1 MCDRVCWV
9 PVYRLSNGRTGV
21 GPARLYEARSRR
33 WKEPVPVAY
42 PNGHRLRSGRVLVGW
57 VVCPQAGNGTGGHR
71 THRCL
76 ECEAVVYT
84 PPMDERCEHP
94 TIRST

>member
-1 MCDRVCWV
+1 MSERICSQ

-21 GPARLYEARSRR
+21 RPDRLYEVRSGV
-33 WKEPVPVAY
+33 WEEPVPVTC
-42 PNGHRLRSGRVLVGW
+42 PNGHQLRAGRVLVGW
-57 VVCPQAGNGTGGHR
+57 VACQQADAATGGHR

-76 ECEAVVYT
+76 ECEATVYT

-94 TIRST
+94 TTRST